1 MDSLSR
7 RLTRYLGI
15 AVIVIAAAVLI
26 VMLAASYSSLRR
38 AHQALQAEI
47 ASRQQAEEA
56 LRQSPKMEAMGR
68 LTGGVAPHF
77 TNLLVVASAGP
88 RSEQRSVGHGG
99 SGPVRSR
106 GY

>member
-56 LRQSPKMEAMGR
+56 LRQSQKMEAMGQ
-68 LTGGVAPHF
+68 LTGGVAPDF
-77 TNLLVVASAGP
+77 NNLMMVAS
-88 RSEQRSVGHGG
+88 GG
-99 SGPVRSR
+99 ELGRATGRER
-106 GY
+106 GGQ